1 MDDDD
6 ESSNTPLIDHKTR
19 IFYDDSEDGSNN
31 MLLID
36 YDSVG
41 DEPVTIHNTWF
52 ILLLKV
58 NNFLYLQIVAGLRRQ
73 TLHITHLILLATT
86 LAYLILSK
94 YS

>member
-1 MDDDD
+1 MDGD

-41 DEPVTIHNTWF
+41 DEPVTIHNT
-52 ILLLKV
+52 
-58 NNFLYLQIVAGLRRQ
+58 
-73 TLHITHLILLATT
+73 
-86 LAYLILSK
+86 
-94 YS
+94 